1 MAKILMVCLGN
12 ICRSPLAEGILKAK
26 INERGLPH
34 IVDSAGTSSKHIGEP
49 PDERMIQTALKHG
62 VDISIQRSRQF
73 RVEDFDYFDNIYVMD
88 SSNYK
93 NVTRQCR
100 NNRDREKVDHL
111 LNAINPDMNQPVPD
125 PWYGGEEGFETVY
138 SLVEEACENIVQT
151 L

>member
-1 MAKILMVCLGN
+1 MTKILMVCLGN

-26 INERGLPH
+26 INERELSH
-34 IVDSAGTSSKHIGEP
+34 IVDSAGTSSYHIGEP

-93 NVTRQCR
+93 TVTRQCR

-111 LNAINPDMNQPVPD
+111 LNAINPEMNQPVPD
-125 PWYGGEEGFETVY
+125 PWYGGDEGFETVY

>member
-34 IVDSAGTSSKHIGEP
+34 IVDSAGTSSYHIGEP